1 MRISSPPTLSNKNKN
16 NNNNN
21 DQNMGA
27 NNAALTGVTPRI
39 AIFDYGAGNLFS
51 LKAALERNGACDVSV
66 IQDLK
71 SLSSYDGLVLPG
83 VGNFDPAVKS
93 IGKDKGFL
101 VSAIDCKMPVL
112 GICLGMEMLFN
123 ASEEGRM
130 EGLKI
135 IDGQVRLLDKKR
147 VKVPHMGWNNIQL
160 VRHET
165 SSENSIKKRHHVSG
179 NNNNNN
185 NNNYDTSDGRGRL
198 LRNIKDNSWVYF
210 VHSYRIFPGRK
221 SRRIVVANTRY
232 GDNIIPAVIEKGNIF
247 GTQFHPE
254 KSGPVG
260 SQIIRNFLEICMS
273 ITAAVNPTENK

>member
-1 MRISSPPTLSNKNKN
+1 MVILRISSPPALSNKNKNNN

-27 NNAALTGVTPRI
+27 NKAALNGVTPRI

-51 LKAALERNGACDVSV
+51 LKAALERNGARDVSV

-71 SLSSYDGLVLPG
+71 SLSNYDGLVLPG

-101 VSAIDCKMPVL
+101 VSAIDCKIPVL

-179 NNNNNN
+179 NNN
-185 NNNYDTSDGRGRL
+185 DTSDGRGRL

-221 SRRIVVANTRY
+221 SRRIVVAKTRY

-273 ITAAVNPTENK
+273 TTAVVDPTENK